1 MHVIERKVIK
11 RTVDL
16 DKINDNEDEEEIEID
31 PETGL
36 PVKKVVRVNVFVL
49 LMMKFFSFT
58 CFEERGHMQRRSKEQ
73 GYLTSI

>member
-1 MHVIERKVIK
+1 MIERKVFK

-36 PVKKVVRVNVFVL
+36 PVKKVVSADITTLHGFFYCLLKNVD
-49 LMMKFFSFT
+49 KYRAIQ
-58 CFEERGHMQRRSKEQ
+58 E
-73 GYLTSI
+73 